1 MGCLQHQEAISAEN
15 KVFGYLAFG
24 TSHLWTLALTLGFWL
39 LAWVH
44 WGGTP
49 YIYIY
54 IYMRVCVCVFIYI
67 YIYIYALLVHVRLT
81 CGCLCLKAT
90 KR

>member
-44 WGGTP
+44 GGYP
-49 YIYIY
+49 
-54 IYMRVCVCVFIYI
+54 IYMRVCVYI
-67 YIYIYALLVHVRLT
+67 YIYICTVGACTFDVWVFMP
-81 CGCLCLKAT
+81 
-90 KR
+90 